1 MKEPLTDRQRKILDF
16 IDGKISSH
24 GQPPTLR
31 EIGAKLGITSTNGV
45 RTHLDALV
53 RKGYLKREG
62 FISRGLELTRK
73 LASPVNRV
81 PLVGLVPAGNPID
94 AAENIEAEF
103 ALDKTFLPGGET
115 FSLQVKGDSMQ
126 NAGILDGDFVLVAK
140 QETAHKGEIVV
151 AIINGE
157 ATVKRYFPEGNR
169 IRLQPENDN
178 YQPIMVDRR
187 SGEFRLAGRVVGL
200 LRRFK

>member
-1 MKEPLTDRQRKILDF
+1 MKEPLTDRQRKIFDF
-16 IDGKISSH
+16 IDHKISSS

-31 EIGAKLGITSTNGV
+31 EIGAKFGITSTNGV

-53 RKGYLKREG
+53 KKGYLKREG

-73 LASPVNRV
+73 LASPVIRI

-94 AAENIEAEF
+94 AAENVESEF
-103 ALDKTFLPGGET
+103 ALDKTFLPSGET

-169 IRLQPENDN
+169 VRLQPENDAF
-178 YQPIMVDRR
+178 QPIMVDRK

>member
-1 MKEPLTDRQRKILDF
+1 MKEPLTDRQRKIFDF
-16 IDGKISSH
+16 IDHKISSN

-31 EIGAKLGITSTNGV
+31 EIGAKFGITSTNGV

-53 RKGYLKREG
+53 KKGYLKREG

-73 LASPVNRV
+73 LASPVSRI

-94 AAENIEAEF
+94 AAENIESEF
-103 ALDKTFLPGGET
+103 ALDKTFLPSGET

-169 IRLQPENDN
+169 VRLQPENDSF
-178 YQPIMVDRR
+178 QPILVDRK

>member
-1 MKEPLTDRQRKILDF
+1 MREPLTDRQRMILEY
-16 IDGKISSH
+16 IDDRISRH

-31 EIGAKLGITSTNGV
+31 EIGAKFGISSTNGV
-45 RTHLDALV
+45 RTHLEALI
-53 RKGYLKREG
+53 RKGYLKKHG
-62 FISRGLELTRK
+62 SFHRGLELARQ
-73 LASPVNRV
+73 LAGSVSHI

-94 AAENIEAEF
+94 AAENVEGEF
-103 ALDKTFLPGGET
+103 ALDKSFLPSGET
-115 FSLQVKGDSMQ
+115 FSLRVKGDSMQ

-140 QETAHKGEIVV
+140 QSTAQKGEIVV

-157 ATVKRYFPEGNR
+157 ATVKRYFPEGAR
-169 IRLQPENDN
+169 IRLQPENDK
-178 YQPIMVDRR
+178 YQPIIVEKK

>member
-1 MKEPLTDRQRKILDF
+1 MREPLTDRQRKILEFVDQ
-16 IDGKISSH
+16 KISVH

-31 EIGAKLGITSTNGV
+31 EIGAKFGISSTNGV
-45 RTHLDALV
+45 RTHLEALV

-62 FISRGLELTRK
+62 FQSRGLELTRK
-73 LASPVNRV
+73 LASPVSRI

-94 AAENIEAEF
+94 AAENVESEF
-103 ALDKTFLPGGET
+103 ALDKSFLPSGET

-126 NAGILDGDFVLVAK
+126 NAGILDGDFVLVSK
-140 QETAHKGEIVV
+140 QSTAQKGEIVV

-157 ATVKRYFPEGNR
+157 ATVKRYFPEGTR
-169 IRLQPENDN
+169 VRLQPENDSF
-178 YQPIMVDRR
+178 QPIIIDKK

>member
-1 MKEPLTDRQRKILDF
+1 MKEPLTERQRKILDF
-16 IDGKISSH
+16 IDSKISAH

-31 EIGAKLGITSTNGV
+31 EIGAKFGITSTNGV

-53 RKGYLKREG
+53 KKGYLKREG

-73 LASPVNRV
+73 LAGPVNRV

-103 ALDKTFLPGGET
+103 ALDKSFLPSGET

-126 NAGILDGDFVLVAK
+126 NAGILDGDYVLVAK

-169 IRLQPENDN
+169 IRLQPENVS

>member
-1 MKEPLTDRQRKILDF
+1 MREPLTDRQRRILEF
-16 IDGKISSH
+16 IDLRISVH

-31 EIGAKLGITSTNGV
+31 EIGAKFDISSTNGV
-45 RTHLDALV
+45 RTHLEALV

-62 FISRGLELTRK
+62 FQSRGLELTRK
-73 LASPVNRV
+73 LASPVSRI

-94 AAENIEAEF
+94 AAENVEAEF
-103 ALDKTFLPGGET
+103 ALDKSFLPSGET

-126 NAGILDGDFVLVAK
+126 NAGILDGDFVLVSK
-140 QETAHKGEIVV
+140 QSTAQKGEIVV

-169 IRLQPENDN
+169 VRLQPENDSFR
-178 YQPIMVDRR
+178 PIIVDKK

>member
-1 MKEPLTDRQRKILDF
+1 MKEPLTDRQRKILAF
-16 IDGKISSH
+16 IDSKISSH

-31 EIGAKLGITSTNGV
+31 EIGAKFGITSTNGV

-53 RKGYLKREG
+53 KKGYLKREG

-94 AAENIEAEF
+94 AAENVEAEF
-103 ALDKTFLPGGET
+103 ALDKSFLPSGET

-157 ATVKRYFPEGNR
+157 ATVKRYFPEGSR
-169 IRLQPENDN
+169 VRLQPENDN
-178 YQPIMVDRR
+178 YQPIIVDRR

>member
-16 IDGKISSH
+16 IDQKISTH
-24 GQPPTLR
+24 GLPPTLR
-31 EIGAKLGITSTNGV
+31 EIGKKFAIASTNGV
-45 RTHLDALV
+45 RTHLDALI

-62 FISRGLELTRK
+62 AISRGLELTRK
-73 LASPVNRV
+73 LASPVSRV

-94 AAENIEAEF
+94 AAENVEAEF
-103 ALDKTFLPGGET
+103 ALDKTFLPSGET
-115 FSLQVKGDSMQ
+115 FSLQVKGDSMH

-140 QETAHKGEIVV
+140 QETAQKGEIVV

-157 ATVKRYFPEGNR
+157 ATVKRYFPEGSR

-178 YQPIMVDRR
+178 YQPIIVDRR